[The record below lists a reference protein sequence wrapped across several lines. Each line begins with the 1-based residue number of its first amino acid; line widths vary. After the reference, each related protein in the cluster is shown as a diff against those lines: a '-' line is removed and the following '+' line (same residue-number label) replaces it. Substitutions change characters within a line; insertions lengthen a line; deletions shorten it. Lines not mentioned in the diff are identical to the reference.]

1 MTIPKAQAKL
11 TVPFPV
17 NPHSCTQVDKLAS
30 LDTFM
35 KDISTGLDAEVP
47 EGPEGKDNL
56 MKVFVGREHRETLF
70 EKCSAKLG
78 VFALSFTMI
87 ILRRW

>member
-1 MTIPKAQAKL
+1 MG
-11 TVPFPV
+11 
-17 NPHSCTQVDKLAS
+17 KLAS

-56 MKVFVGREHRETLF
+56 MKVFFRPIIYSELTPN
-70 EKCSAKLG
+70 
-78 VFALSFTMI
+78 LSI
-87 ILRRW
+87 PSILSCQ